1 MNIKQQRKITTY
13 KHCNR
18 IIKVDILADNQ
29 KHDFYSDLFDA
40 VADVPPEK
48 VRIKE
53 ASKIEDIFIDDD
65 LSSDTKIENGN
76 KQYIDDLLKQVNHS
90 DMRIAQPIVQ
100 PKTELPKT
108 TTNI

>member
-1 MNIKQQRKITTY
+1 MNIKQPRKITIY

-29 KHDFYSDLFDA
+29 KYDFYSDLFDA